1 MEDELIMAKFTADTA
16 HSELEFQVK
25 HMMVTKVKGTFGE
38 WSIDVEADNIED
50 FTTAEITGKANAATI
65 NTKVA
70 DRDAHLT
77 SADFFDAEK
86 YPEMTFESTKIEGSG
101 KSFNVT
107 GNLTIKDVTNEVTI
121 PLEYNG
127 QGVSPFGPTVYGFE
141 SKFTINREDFGLTWN
156 QTLETGGVLVSK
168 DVKVTL
174 ELQLNPAEA

>member
-1 MEDELIMAKFTADTA
+1 MAKFTADTA
-16 HSELEFQVK
+16 HSELEFEVK
-25 HMMVTKVKGTFGE
+25 HMMVTKVRGTFEE
-38 WSIDVEADNIED
+38 WAIEVEADDIED
-50 FTTAEITGKANAATI
+50 FTTAKVTGKAKASTI
-65 NTKVA
+65 DTKVA

-77 SADFFDAEK
+77 SADFFDAEN

-101 KSFNVT
+101 KSFNAT

>member
-1 MEDELIMAKFTADTA
+1 MAKFTADTA

-50 FTTAEITGKANAATI
+50 FTTAKITGKANAATI

-86 YPEMTFESTKIEGSG
+86 YPEMTFESTKIKGSG

>member
-1 MEDELIMAKFTADTA
+1 
-16 HSELEFQVK
+16 
-25 HMMVTKVKGTFGE
+25 MMVTKVKGTFGE

-50 FTTAEITGKANAATI
+50 FTTAKITGKANAATI

>member
-50 FTTAEITGKANAATI
+50 FTTAKITGKANAATI

-101 KSFNVT
+101 KSFNV
-107 GNLTIKDVTNEVTI
+107 IFAV
-121 PLEYNG
+121 
-127 QGVSPFGPTVYGFE
+127 
-141 SKFTINREDFGLTWN
+141 
-156 QTLETGGVLVSK
+156 
-168 DVKVTL
+168 VKSSILSASTSIDH
-174 ELQLNPAEA
+174 